1 MNDRILVLNPPVI
14 GGRSMNDRILVL
26 NPPVIGGRSGVF
38 YPFSFCL
45 RDIELPDSSISISPY
60 YG

>member
-26 NPPVIGGRSGVF
+26 NPPVIGGRS
-38 YPFSFCL
+38 L
-45 RDIELPDSSISISPY
+45 RSIFKHGI
-60 YG
+60 GQH